1 MAILSKSQD
10 LSWGGESMFA
20 KLKSWFQRPV
30 VQFIALTVFYFAVML
45 ALVYLYGYSGINQ
58 AKFIYNEF

>member
-1 MAILSKSQD
+1 
-10 LSWGGESMFA
+10 MFA

>member
-1 MAILSKSQD
+1 
-10 LSWGGESMFA
+10 MFA

-58 AKFIYNEF
+58 AKFIYNEFLNGCSNTIVWGEF

>member
-1 MAILSKSQD
+1 
-10 LSWGGESMFA
+10 MFT
-20 KLKSWFQRPV
+20 KLKIWFERPV
-30 VQFIALTVFYFAVML
+30 VQFIALTVFYFAIML

>member
-1 MAILSKSQD
+1 
-10 LSWGGESMFA
+10 MFA
-20 KLKSWFQRPV
+20 KLKLWFRRPV
-30 VQFIALTVFYFAVML
+30 VQFISLTVFYFAVML

>member
-1 MAILSKSQD
+1 
-10 LSWGGESMFA
+10 MFA

-45 ALVYLYGYSGINQ
+45 ALVIFTVIVGSTKRSLFTTNFKNGCSNTIVWG
-58 AKFIYNEF
+58 EF

>member
-1 MAILSKSQD
+1 ML
-10 LSWGGESMFA
+10 A
-20 KLKSWFQRPV
+20 KLICWFQRPV
-30 VQFIALTVFYFAVML
+30 VEFIAITVCYFAVML